1 MSTPAPSLGVALDAL
16 VAAGAEAGLDAAAVR
31 DEGERLAAAV
41 AESLTGAAAQWRT
54 AVGRPDATYDDFF
67 SAASS
72 GRRWRSAPTDLLAAL
87 AHSRSVHA
95 VAYAD
100 ALAGVVSAAVDLG
113 PAPISLV
120 ASAAATAAI
129 QRSAAADAVAPRPP
143 HGPTPSSAAPDG
155 SGSVDAGGAGLD
167 AGGPR
172 LPFPDLGRLGLP
184 DLSGLRLPGRGDAPT
199 PPEGDGTAPRPPE
212 PGSPATASAGAAP
225 AEAEPPRDER
235 TLEELLA
242 ELDALVGLTTVKRSI
257 REQTELLRVEKL
269 RTEAG
274 LTRPTITRHL
284 VFLGNPGTGKTTV
297 ARLVSGI
304 YRALGLL
311 SKGHLV
317 EVDRSELVAGYL
329 GQTAIK
335 TQEVVDKAI
344 GGVLFV
350 DEAYGLAADQY
361 GQEAINTLVKDMEDH
376 RDDLVVIVAGYPGPM
391 GLFLSA
397 NPGLESRFATT
408 VEFDD
413 YTDAELRE
421 IFARAARKA
430 DFEPSP
436 GCLERFEAIVA
447 QQPRTEGFG
456 NGRYA
461 RNLLDQAIV
470 RHAWRLRDVETPTVD
485 QLRTLLPED
494 LEPATDD
501 DAVLAVPTPDEPV
514 RVDPF
519 GADASDGPDG
529 TGTPR
534 AADEHPVPDEREQPG
549 EPAAPDEPA
558 GPDQPHEPD
567 PDEPRAGARPARPT
581 ADLEE
586 PA

>member
-1 MSTPAPSLGVALDAL
+1 
-16 VAAGAEAGLDAAAVR
+16 
-31 DEGERLAAAV
+31 
-41 AESLTGAAAQWRT
+41 
-54 AVGRPDATYDDFF
+54 
-67 SAASS
+67 
-72 GRRWRSAPTDLLAAL
+72 
-87 AHSRSVHA
+87 
-95 VAYAD
+95 
-100 ALAGVVSAAVDLG
+100 
-113 PAPISLV
+113 
-120 ASAAATAAI
+120 
-129 QRSAAADAVAPRPP
+129 
-143 HGPTPSSAAPDG
+143 
-155 SGSVDAGGAGLD
+155 
-167 AGGPR
+167 
-172 LPFPDLGRLGLP
+172 
-184 DLSGLRLPGRGDAPT
+184 
-199 PPEGDGTAPRPPE
+199 
-212 PGSPATASAGAAP
+212 
-225 AEAEPPRDER
+225 
-235 TLEELLA
+235 
-242 ELDALVGLTTVKRSI
+242 
-257 REQTELLRVEKL
+257 
-269 RTEAG
+269 
-274 LTRPTITRHL
+274 
-284 VFLGNPGTGKTTV
+284 
-297 ARLVSGI
+297 
-304 YRALGLL
+304 
-311 SKGHLV
+311 
-317 EVDRSELVAGYL
+317 
-329 GQTAIK
+329 
-335 TQEVVDKAI
+335 
-344 GGVLFV
+344 
-350 DEAYGLAADQY
+350 
-361 GQEAINTLVKDMEDH
+361 
-376 RDDLVVIVAGYPGPM
+376 M

>member
-1 MSTPAPSLGVALDAL
+1 MSAAAPALGPALEAL
-16 VAAGAEAGLDAAAVR
+16 VAAGRDAGLDEPAVR

-41 AESLTGAAAQWRT
+41 AESLTGAPVQWRT
-54 AVGRPDATYDDFF
+54 AIGRPEATYDDFF
-67 SAASS
+67 TAASS
-72 GRRWRSAPTDLLAAL
+72 ARRWRSAPTDLLAGLVQAR
-87 AHSRSVHA
+87 SRHA
-95 VAYAD
+95 VTYAD

-120 ASAAATAAI
+120 ASSAATAAI
-129 QRSAAADAVAPRPP
+129 QRSAAADAVAPRA
-143 HGPTPSSAAPDG
+143 HAAGPGAAAG
-155 SGSVDAGGAGLD
+155 DA
-167 AGGPR
+167 R
-172 LPFPDLGRLGLP
+172 LPFPDLGRLLAP
-184 DLSGLRLPGRGDAPT
+184 DLSGVRLPTPGQDPDPGPGTGAT
-199 PPEGDGTAPRPPE
+199 PPTAPPSAPSGAPAASGEQPAEGEPE
-212 PGSPATASAGAAP
+212 PDP
-225 AEAEPPRDER
+225 R

-242 ELDALVGLTTVKRSI
+242 ELDALIGLTTVKRSI

-274 LTRPTITRHL
+274 LTKPTITRHL

-311 SKGHLV
+311 STGHLV

-335 TQEVVDKAI
+335 TQEIVDKAI
-344 GGVLFV
+344 GGVLFI

-408 VEFDD
+408 IDFDD
-413 YTDAELRE
+413 YTDAELRD
-421 IFARAARKA
+421 IFALAARKA

-470 RHAWRLRDVETPTVD
+470 RHAWRLRDVASPTVD
-485 QLRTLLPED
+485 ELRTLLPED
-494 LEPATDD
+494 LDPASDD
-501 DAVLAVPTPDEPV
+501 DAVLAPPDAGPVTIEP
-514 RVDPF
+514 F
-519 GADASDGPDG
+519 AG
-529 TGTPR
+529 
-534 AADEHPVPDEREQPG
+534 
-549 EPAAPDEPA
+549 AAPDAPA
-558 GPDQPHEPD
+558 T
-567 PDEPRAGARPARPT
+567 AMST